1 MMTQERLEE
10 LVNALS
16 KEIREWELK
25 VVTEKSSSSPT
36 SVAPKSNRKNQ
47 RTEEALQNFNHAISW
62 FLIEIDK
69 HIRKVPNH
77 ELMVQLRSGYYS
89 KKIEEEGPRL
99 TYRQVRAVYK
109 GLLALSYIKE
119 ETKGGYSKERG
130 RGQSTRF
137 VPTLE
142 ILEKLKVLSQKKFP

>member
-1 MMTQERLEE
+1 MMTQDELEE
-10 LVNALS
+10 LVNELS

-25 VVTEKSSSSPT
+25 VVTEKSSSSST
-36 SVAPKSNRKNQ
+36 SVAPTSNRKNQ

-62 FLIEIDK
+62 FLKEIDK

-89 KKIEEEGPRL
+89 KKTKKEGPRL
-99 TYRQVRAVYK
+99 TYRQVRAVYE
-109 GLLALSYIKE
+109 GLLALSYIEE

-137 VPTLE
+137 VPTYKFV
-142 ILEKLKVLSQKKFP
+142 EKVNK

>member
-1 MMTQERLEE
+1 MITQEKLEE

-25 VVTEKSSSSPT
+25 VVSEKSSSSST
-36 SVAPKSNRKNQ
+36 FVAPKSYRKNQ
-47 RTEEALQNFNHAISW
+47 RTKEALRNFNHAISW

-89 KKIEEEGPRL
+89 KKTEDKEPRL
-99 TYRQVRAVYK
+99 TYRQVKAVYE
-109 GLLALSYIKE
+109 GLLALSYIEE

-137 VPTLE
+137 KPTLSM
-142 ILEKLKVLSQKKFP
+142 LKRINLK

>member
-1 MMTQERLEE
+1 MITQEKLEE

-25 VVTEKSSSSPT
+25 VLTKKSSSSST

-47 RTEEALQNFNHAISW
+47 RTEEALRNFNHAISW
-62 FLIEIDK
+62 FVKEIDK

-89 KKIEEEGPRL
+89 KKTKKEGPRL
-99 TYRQVRAVYK
+99 TYRQVRAVYE
-109 GLLALSYIKE
+109 GLLALSYIEE
-119 ETKGGYSKERG
+119 ETKGGYFKERG

-137 VPTLE
+137 KPTLSM
-142 ILEKLKVLSQKKFP
+142 LKRINLK

>member
-1 MMTQERLEE
+1 MITRERLEE

-25 VVTEKSSSSPT
+25 VVTEKSSSSST
-36 SVAPKSNRKNQ
+36 SVAPKSYRKNK
-47 RTEEALQNFNHAISW
+47 RTEEALRNFNHAISW
-62 FLIEIDK
+62 FLVEIDK

-89 KKIEEEGPRL
+89 KKTEVKGPRL
-99 TYRQVRAVYK
+99 TYRQVRAVYE
-109 GLLALSYIKE
+109 GLLALSYIE
-119 ETKGGYSKERG
+119 EEKKGGYSKERG

-137 VPTLE
+137 SPSPKMV
-142 ILEKLKVLSQKKFP
+142 KFMDSLNE

>member
-1 MMTQERLEE
+1 MITHERLEE

-25 VVTEKSSSSPT
+25 VVTEKNSSRST
-36 SVAPKSNRKNQ
+36 SVAPKSYRKNQ
-47 RTEEALQNFNHAISW
+47 RTEEALRNFNHAISW
-62 FLIEIDK
+62 FLVEIDK
-69 HIRKVPNH
+69 YIRKVPNH

-89 KKIEEEGPRL
+89 KKTEEEGPRL
-99 TYRQVRAVYK
+99 TYRQVRAVYE
-109 GLLALSYIKE
+109 GLLALSYIEE

-137 VPTLE
+137 SPTSLM
-142 ILEKLKVLSQKKFP
+142 LKKTKVFCTGEK

>member
-1 MMTQERLEE
+1 MITQERLEE

-25 VVTEKSSSSPT
+25 VVTEKSSWSST
-36 SVAPKSNRKNQ
+36 SVAPKSYRKNQ
-47 RTEEALQNFNHAISW
+47 RTEEALRNFNHTISW
-62 FLIEIDK
+62 FLKEIDK
-69 HIRKVPNH
+69 YSRKVPNH

-89 KKIEEEGPRL
+89 KKTVQEGPRL
-99 TYRQVRAVYK
+99 TYRQVKAVYE
-109 GLLALSYIKE
+109 GLLALSYIEE

-137 VPTLE
+137 SPTPKM
-142 ILEKLKVLSQKKFP
+142 IIFINKK

>member
-1 MMTQERLEE
+1 MITQEKLDE

-25 VVTEKSSSSPT
+25 FVTEKSSSSST
-36 SVAPKSNRKNQ
+36 SVAPKFYRKNK
-47 RTEEALQNFNHAISW
+47 RTEEALKNFNHAISW

-89 KKIEEEGPRL
+89 KKTEEEGIKS
-99 TYRQVRAVYK
+99 THTW
-109 GLLALSYIKE
+109 LLEALD
-119 ETKGGYSKERG
+119 
-130 RGQSTRF
+130 
-137 VPTLE
+137 L
-142 ILEKLKVLSQKKFP
+142 

>member
-1 MMTQERLEE
+1 MITQEKLEE

-25 VVTEKSSSSPT
+25 VVTEKSSSSST

-47 RTEEALQNFNHAISW
+47 RTEEALRNFNHAISW
-62 FLIEIDK
+62 FLKEIDK
-69 HIRKVPNH
+69 YIRKVPNH

-89 KKIEEEGPRL
+89 KKTEGKGPRL
-99 TYRQVRAVYK
+99 TYRQVRAVYE
-109 GLLALSYIKE
+109 GLLALSYIEE

-137 VPTLE
+137 VP
-142 ILEKLKVLSQKKFP
+142 KKRLIEMIGKIYE

>member
-1 MMTQERLEE
+1 MMTQDELEE
-10 LVNALS
+10 LVNELS

-25 VVTEKSSSSPT
+25 VVTEKSSSSST

-62 FLIEIDK
+62 FLKEIDK

-89 KKIEEEGPRL
+89 KKTKKEGPRL
-99 TYRQVRAVYK
+99 TYRQVRAVYE
-109 GLLALSYIKE
+109 GLLALSYIEE

-137 VPTLE
+137 VPTYKFV
-142 ILEKLKVLSQKKFP
+142 EKVNK

>member
-1 MMTQERLEE
+1 MITREKLEE

-25 VVTEKSSSSPT
+25 VVTENSSSSST
-36 SVAPKSNRKNQ
+36 SVAPKSYRKNQ
-47 RTEEALQNFNHAISW
+47 RTEEALRNFNHAISW
-62 FLIEIDK
+62 FVKEIDK

-89 KKIEEEGPRL
+89 KKTEEEGPRL
-99 TYRQVRAVYK
+99 TYRQVRAVYE
-109 GLLALSYIKE
+109 GLLTLSYIEE

-130 RGQSTRF
+130 RGQSTRLK
-137 VPTLE
+137 PTLSM
-142 ILEKLKVLSQKKFP
+142 LERINLK

>member
-1 MMTQERLEE
+1 MITQEKLEE

-25 VVTEKSSSSPT
+25 VVSERSSSSST
-36 SVAPKSNRKNQ
+36 SVAPKSYRKNQ
-47 RTEEALQNFNHAISW
+47 RTEEALRNFNYAISW
-62 FLIEIDK
+62 FLGEIDK

-89 KKIEEEGPRL
+89 NKTREKGPRL
-99 TYRQVRAVYK
+99 TYRQVKAVYK
-109 GLLALSYIKE
+109 GLLALSYIEE

-137 VPTLE
+137 APTPD
-142 ILEKLKVLSQKKFP
+142 ILNKINRI